1 VESVQEKLSGT
12 VRLKLFKG
20 AYAIVARNAAVA
32 TSPVMIRASQG
43 LRPKD

>member
-20 AYAIVARNAAVA
+20 AYAIVARSATVTAA
-32 TSPVMIRASQG
+32 PVMIRASQAP
-43 LRPKD
+43 RTRD